1 MAHTFE
7 IPKLNDR
14 QIVSSLGN
22 VAVKLFPDKKAFI
35 RVNLHHGPHVDLAE
49 EKPEED
55 PKIQYVLD
63 LASCVV
69 PSFELIDAD
78 YNRAALQVTRSNDG
92 TTDKVIITDS
102 WIQHRQPRD
111 ANSFSKVFVEL
122 LASARSELKAL
133 DVEVSREYAEAKPW
147 NKYRTLQ
154 TQVLKGLSDSA
165 QELIVQ
171 TAKTNASLDEQR
183 ALKYDQ
189 LEEKLRAELQAERE
203 ELQKAYEIKQ
213 AELTFRE
220 ETLTEREADFE
231 TKDSHYV
238 ARKQRQEQIEEVKEW
253 LNDWSLT
260 KATKYKRLPITIA
273 YIASILGTA
282 ALTAYSVKHSYGLL
296 DTVDAASKLAWWQW
310 VGISLKVLLPFGAF
324 TSLLVSFIRWASSWA
339 RQHAEEEFRNRTLLI
354 DIGRSSW
361 LLEAVRDAQE
371 RKSDIPPDLLRELS
385 RNLFAAT
392 SGTEQ
397 DFHSSAISDVLLQG
411 LSSLRVKTPDG
422 TEVEA
427 TRKK

>member
-1 MAHTFE
+1 
-7 IPKLNDR
+7 LR
-14 QIVSSLGN
+14 
-22 VAVKLFPDKKAFI
+22 
-35 RVNLHHGPHVDLAE
+35 NLPSIE
-49 EKPEED
+49 TETRK
-55 PKIQYVLD
+55 
-63 LASCVV
+63 
-69 PSFELIDAD
+69 PSFW
-78 YNRAALQVTRSNDG
+78 
-92 TTDKVIITDS
+92 KC
-102 WIQHRQPRD
+102 P
-111 ANSFSKVFVEL
+111 
-122 LASARSELKAL
+122 
-133 DVEVSREYAEAKPW
+133 
-147 NKYRTLQ
+147 
-154 TQVLKGLSDSA
+154 
-165 QELIVQ
+165 
-171 TAKTNASLDEQR
+171 
-183 ALKYDQ
+183 
-189 LEEKLRAELQAERE
+189 
-203 ELQKAYEIKQ
+203 
-213 AELTFRE
+213 
-220 ETLTEREADFE
+220 
-231 TKDSHYV
+231 
-238 ARKQRQEQIEEVKEW
+238 
-253 LNDWSLT
+253 
-260 KATKYKRLPITIA
+260 
-273 YIASILGTA
+273 
-282 ALTAYSVKHSYGLL
+282 YGLL